1 MEHDINETDK
11 SLPLSDEYNNLM
23 STMKVSVSKHL
34 LDEYF
39 TTVWANDY
47 YYDLIGYPKD
57 EYEEKFK
64 NRPDIYYSKLGYLDE
79 LAKLTAAVMEA
90 INNGRKG
97 YSLITRLPVKGKKGH
112 IWVRMNATFTDE
124 IISGKQVS
132 YTVITNID
140 DLVQTQKTQH
150 ITTNNL
156 PGLIFKGI
164 IKNDNELELLDE
176 QGKNKK
182 ILNYKNENYNIMSDY
197 NRQIIRKYLA
207 EVEVGKHIRFLAKL
221 KNNKNEDTWMQING
235 DCIDWIRQDPIY
247 LFVCIDVTDLTD
259 LREMQVKLEKQSV
272 ELKKALNEAENA
284 NKAKSEFLS
293 SMSHDIRTPMNAI
306 MGMTEIAQMNILNTD
321 KVNDCLKKIS
331 VSGQHLLGLINDV
344 LDMSKIESGKMIL
357 RNDSVSLPE
366 VLENIVSILQ
376 PMVKSRK
383 QSFSIRIHN
392 LVHEDF
398 YFDALRLRQC
408 FINIL
413 SNATKFTPEKGSI
426 TVDVEEEYSDD
437 MDYSKLTFTFTDT
450 GMGMKKEFLNNI
462 FDSFTR
468 EKDGRVDKTEGSGL
482 GMAITKKI
490 VDIMDG
496 TIEVKSKV
504 GLGTTFIVTLPLKID
519 KNKVTDYTLPNTNV
533 LVVDDD
539 DIMCEYTVSNLK
551 ALGANA
557 EWVDSG
563 KDAVEKVINAHDE
576 KTDFDIVILDWMM
589 PDQDGIETVKKI
601 RASINGDIPIL
612 IVSAYD
618 WSEIENEAEGVNG
631 FLSKPLFR
639 STLYRA
645 LNKYVLKT
653 NDEDYLDKKTNYY
666 DFKNKNILLVEDNE
680 LNRDIAVELLSI
692 TKANIE
698 CASNGKECVEMFK
711 SSKEDY
717 YDLMLMD
724 IQMPVMDG
732 YEATKIIRKLKRN
745 DSLTVPILAMTA
757 DVFSE
762 DIHAAKAAGMNGHLS
777 KPLNSSIMMKEINK
791 LIN

>member
-1 MEHDINETDK
+1 MEHDTNETDK
-11 SLPLSDEYNNLM
+11 SLPLSEEYNNLM
-23 STMKVSVSKHL
+23 GTMKVSVSKHL

-79 LAKLTAAVMEA
+79 LAKLTATVMDA
-90 INNGRKG
+90 INKGKKG
-97 YSLITRLPVKGKKGH
+97 YSLITRLPIKGKKGH
-112 IWVRMNATFTDE
+112 IWVRMTATFTDE
-124 IISGKQVS
+124 IINGKQVS
-132 YTVITNID
+132 YTVITDID
-140 DLVQTQKTQH
+140 DLVQTQKTQL

-164 IKNDNELELLDE
+164 IRNNNELELLHD
-176 QGKNKK
+176 QDNNDKL
-182 ILNYKNENYNIMSDY
+182 LNYKNENYNMMSDY
-197 NRQIIRKYLA
+197 NRKIIKKHLLDI
-207 EVEVGKHIRFLAKL
+207 EVGKHIRFLAKL
-221 KNNKNEDTWMQING
+221 KNNEDENIWMQING
-235 DCIDWIRQDPIY
+235 DCIDWIREDPVY

-259 LREMQVKLEKQSV
+259 LREMQSKLENQSI
-272 ELKKALNEAENA
+272 ELQKALKEAENA

-331 VSGQHLLGLINDV
+331 ISGQHLLGLINDV

-357 RNDSVSLPE
+357 RNDSMSLPE

-376 PMVKSRK
+376 PMVKSK
-383 QSFSIRIHN
+383 EQSFSIRIHN

-426 TVDVEEEYSDD
+426 TVDVEEEYTDD
-437 MDYSKLTFTFTDT
+437 PDYSKLTFTFTDT
-450 GMGMKKEFLNNI
+450 GIGIKEEFLNNI

-490 VDIMDG
+490 VDIMYG

-504 GLGTTFIVTLPLKID
+504 GMGTTFVVTLPLKID
-519 KNKVTDYTLPNTNV
+519 KNKITDYTLPNMDV

-551 ALGANA
+551 ALGTNA

-563 KDAVEKVINAHDE
+563 KAAVEKVIKAHDE
-576 KTDFDIVILDWMM
+576 KRDFDIVILDWMM

-601 RASINGDIPIL
+601 RASIDGDIPIL

-653 NDEDYLDKKTNYY
+653 NEEDYLGKKTNNY
-666 DFKNKNILLVEDNE
+666 DFTNKNILLVEDNE

-698 CASNGKECVEMFK
+698 CASNGKEGLDLFK
-711 SSKEDY
+711 SSNDKY
-717 YDLMLMD
+717 YDLILMD
-724 IQMPVMDG
+724 IQMPVLDG
-732 YEATKIIRKLKRN
+732 YEATKIIRKLKRK

-791 LIN
+791 LIK

>member
-1 MEHDINETDK
+1 MEHNTNETDK
-11 SLPLSDEYNNLM
+11 SLPLSEEYNNLM
-23 STMKVSVSKHL
+23 GTMKVSVSKHL

-57 EYEEKFK
+57 EYEVKFK
-64 NRPDIYYSKLGYLDE
+64 NRPDIYYKKHGYLNE
-79 LAKLTAAVMEA
+79 LEEITKTVIET
-90 INNGRKG
+90 INSGKSD
-97 YSLITRLPVKGKKGH
+97 YSIITRLPVKGKKGH
-112 IWVRMNATFTDE
+112 VWVRMNATFTDE
-124 IISGKQVS
+124 IINGKQVS

-140 DLVQTQKTQH
+140 DLVQTQKTQL

-164 IKNDNELELLDE
+164 IKNDNELELLDV
-176 QGKNKK
+176 QDKNDKL
-182 ILNYKNENYNIMSDY
+182 LNYKNEHYNMMSDF
-197 NRQIIRKYLA
+197 NRQIIKNHLIDIKA
-207 EVEVGKHIRFLAKL
+207 GNHIRFLAKL
-221 KNNKNEDTWMQING
+221 KDNNGENIWMQINA
-235 DCIDWIRQDPIY
+235 DCIDWIREEPVY

-259 LREMQVKLEKQSV
+259 LRKMQTKLEKQSV
-272 ELKKALNEAENA
+272 ELQKALKEAKNA
-284 NKAKSEFLS
+284 NRAKSEFLS

-331 VSGQHLLGLINDV
+331 ISGQHLLGLINDV
-344 LDMSKIESGKMIL
+344 LDMSKIESGKMTL
-357 RNDSVSLPE
+357 RNDSASLPE
-366 VLENIVSILQ
+366 VLENVVSILQ
-376 PMVKSRK
+376 PMVKSRE
-383 QSFSIRIHN
+383 QSFSIRIRN

-426 TVDVEEEYSDD
+426 TVDVEEEYTGDP
-437 MDYSKLTFTFTDT
+437 DYSKLIFTFTDT
-450 GMGMKKEFLNNI
+450 GIGIKEEFLNNI

-490 VDIMDG
+490 VDIMNG

-504 GLGTTFIVTLPLKID
+504 GMGTTFIVTLPLKID
-519 KNKVTDYTLPNTNV
+519 KNKIKDYTLPNINV

-539 DIMCEYTVSNLK
+539 EIMCEYTVSSLK
-551 ALGANA
+551 TLGAEA

-563 KDAVEKVINAHDE
+563 KYAVEKVIKAHDE
-576 KTDFDIVILDWMM
+576 KRDFDIVILDWMM

-601 RASINGDIPIL
+601 RASINDDIPIL

-618 WSEIENEAEGVNG
+618 WSEIENKAVGVNG
-631 FLSKPLFR
+631 FLQKPLFR

-645 LNKYVLKT
+645 LEKYVLKT
-653 NDEDYLDKKTNYY
+653 NEEDYLGRKTNNY
-666 DFKNKNILLVEDNE
+666 DFTNKNILLVEDNE
-680 LNRDIAVELLSI
+680 LNRDIAAELLSI

-698 CASNGKECVEMFK
+698 CASNGKECLDMFK
-711 SSKEDY
+711 SCEENY
-717 YDLMLMD
+717 YDIILMD
-724 IQMPVMDG
+724 IQMPVMNG
-732 YEATKIIRKLKRN
+732 YEATKLIRNLERK
-745 DSLTVPILAMTA
+745 DSKTIPILAMTA

-762 DIHAAKAAGMNGHLS
+762 DIHAAKTAGMNGHLS
-777 KPLNSSIMMKEINK
+777 KPLNSSIMLKEINK
-791 LIN
+791 FI

>member
-79 LAKLTAAVMEA
+79 LAKLTAAVMDA

-97 YSLITRLPVKGKKGH
+97 YSLITRLPIKGKKGH

>member
-64 NRPDIYYSKLGYLDE
+64 NRPDIYYSELGYLDE
-79 LAKLTAAVMEA
+79 LAKLTAAVMDA

-97 YSLITRLPVKGKKGH
+97 YSLITRLPIKGKKGH

-519 KNKVTDYTLPNTNV
+519 KNKVTDYTLPNINV

-653 NDEDYLDKKTNYY
+653 NEEHYLGKKTNYY

-698 CASNGKECVEMFK
+698 CASNGKKCVEMFK

-717 YDLMLMD
+717 YDLILMD

-732 YEATKIIRKLKRN
+732 YEATKSIRKLKRK
-745 DSLTVPILAMTA
+745 DALTVPILAMTA

-762 DIHAAKAAGMNGHLS
+762 DIHAAKAAGMNGHIS

-791 LIN
+791 LIK

>member
-1 MEHDINETDK
+1 MEHNTNETDK
-11 SLPLSDEYNNLM
+11 SLPLSEEYNNLM
-23 STMKVSVSKHL
+23 GTMKVSVSKHL

-57 EYEEKFK
+57 EYEVKFK
-64 NRPDIYYSKLGYLDE
+64 NRPDIYYKKHGYLNE
-79 LAKLTAAVMEA
+79 LEEITKTVIET
-90 INNGRKG
+90 INSGKSD
-97 YSLITRLPVKGKKGH
+97 YSIITRLPVKGKKGH
-112 IWVRMNATFTDE
+112 VWVRMNATFTDE
-124 IISGKQVS
+124 IINGKQVS

-140 DLVQTQKTQH
+140 DLVQTQKTQL

-164 IKNDNELELLDE
+164 IKNDNELELLDV
-176 QGKNKK
+176 QDKNDKL
-182 ILNYKNENYNIMSDY
+182 LNYKNEHYNMMSDF
-197 NRQIIRKYLA
+197 NRQIIKNHLIDIKA
-207 EVEVGKHIRFLAKL
+207 GNHIRFLAKL
-221 KNNKNEDTWMQING
+221 KDNNGENIWMQINA
-235 DCIDWIRQDPIY
+235 DCIDWIREEPVY

-259 LREMQVKLEKQSV
+259 LREMQTKLEKQSI
-272 ELKKALNEAENA
+272 ELQKALKEAKNA
-284 NKAKSEFLS
+284 NRAKSEFLS

-331 VSGQHLLGLINDV
+331 ISGQHLLGLINDV
-344 LDMSKIESGKMIL
+344 LDMSKIESGKMTL
-357 RNDSVSLPE
+357 RNDSASLPE
-366 VLENIVSILQ
+366 VLENVVSILQ
-376 PMVKSRK
+376 PMVKSRE
-383 QSFSIRIHN
+383 QSFSIRIRN

-426 TVDVEEEYSDD
+426 TVDVEEEYTGDP
-437 MDYSKLTFTFTDT
+437 DYSKLIFTFTDT
-450 GMGMKKEFLNNI
+450 GIGIKEEFLNNI

-490 VDIMDG
+490 VDIMNG

-504 GLGTTFIVTLPLKID
+504 GMGTTFIVTLPLKID
-519 KNKVTDYTLPNTNV
+519 KNKIKDYTLPNINV
-533 LVVDDD
+533 LVV
-539 DIMCEYTVSNLK
+539 
-551 ALGANA
+551 A

-563 KDAVEKVINAHDE
+563 KYAVEKVIKAHDE
-576 KTDFDIVILDWMM
+576 KKDFDIVILDWMM

-601 RASINGDIPIL
+601 RASINDDIPIL
-612 IVSAYD
+612 IISAYD
-618 WSEIENEAEGVNG
+618 WSEIENEAVGVNG
-631 FLSKPLFR
+631 FLQKPLFR

-653 NDEDYLDKKTNYY
+653 NEEDYLGRKTNNY
-666 DFKNKNILLVEDNE
+666 DFTNKNILLVEDNE
-680 LNRDIAVELLSI
+680 LNRDIAAELLSI

-698 CASNGKECVEMFK
+698 CASNGKECLDMFK
-711 SSKEDY
+711 SCEENY
-717 YDLMLMD
+717 YDIILMD
-724 IQMPVMDG
+724 IQMPVMNG
-732 YEATKIIRKLKRN
+732 YEATKLIRNLERK
-745 DSLTVPILAMTA
+745 DSKTIPILAMTA

-762 DIHAAKAAGMNGHLS
+762 DIHAAKTAGMNGHLS

-791 LIN
+791 LI

>member
-366 VLENIVSILQ
+366 ALENIVSILQ

-717 YDLMLMD
+717 YALMLMD

-791 LIN
+791 LIK